1 MKNLRGNIEVA
12 ANLSIIA
19 VAILLCAVL
28 VKSYLIPKAAVA
40 PAPVQS
46 SAAAPAEARTITQR
60 GEQVRL
66 AGVDWKTNGKTLLL
80 ALSTTC
86 HFCTQSGPFYQR
98 VAKEHGDA
106 RLIVLVPQVVEE
118 GQAYLKRLGVG
129 IADVRQVPFDDLGL
143 HGTPTLVLVDSNGS
157 VADAWVGA
165 LTPSKENDVIS
176 SLKEKSLGD

>member
-1 MKNLRGNIEVA
+1 MNNIKGKIEVA

-19 VAILLCAVL
+19 VAILLCVVL
-28 VKSYLIPKAAVA
+28 VKSYLVPKAIIPT
-40 PAPVQS
+40 PAQS
-46 SAAAPAEARTITQR
+46 SAAAPVEARTITQR

-98 VAKEHGDA
+98 VAKEHGDVQ
-106 RLIVLVPQVVEE
+106 LIVLVPQAVED
-118 GQAYLKRLGVG
+118 GQAYLKRLGVS
-129 IADVRQVPFDDLGL
+129 IDDVRQVPFDDLGL
-143 HGTPTLVLVDSNGS
+143 QGTPTLVLVDSNGS

-165 LTPSKENDVIS
+165 LPPTKENDVIS
-176 SLKEKSLGD
+176 RLKEKSLGD